1 MRFFHTLWTKPAT
14 MYNRCGTSNILQ
26 KSIWYYALS
35 YLYVRKTFPNAKI
48 VLHTDN
54 LGANLLS
61 DIGYDSVYTE
71 LENLYSSPYMWASGK
86 IAALNYERCGA
97 IHIDCDVMLIDN
109 TLEKR
114 FNTRAD
120 LICQS
125 KESCLFRKELN
136 LVRLFDNREFDEE
149 CYNCGF
155 LIINNEEL
163 KEKFVSEY
171 FDNVEKLINYKHIDT
186 LMQID
191 SSISFDLI
199 YEQSVLKSLS
209 KEYKVDTLF
218 DRNDLDYFR
227 ENGYIH
233 FITSG
238 KYVESTMEGIKN
250 QVKLLDINLYNKL
263 IRLYE

>member
-14 MYNRCGTSNILQ
+14 IYNRCGASNILT

-54 LGANLLS
+54 LGAELLS

-71 LENLYSSPYMWASGK
+71 LENFYSSPYMWASGK
-86 IAALNYERCGA
+86 IASLNYERCGA
-97 IHIDCDVMLIDN
+97 IHIDCDVFLLDKS
-109 TLEKR
+109 LEDR
-114 FNTRAD
+114 FNTGAD

-125 KESCLFRKELN
+125 KENCLFRKELN
-136 LVRLFDNREFDEE
+136 LVRLFDDREFDEE

-171 FDNVEKLINYKHIDT
+171 FDSVERLINYEHIDR
-186 LMQID
+186 LMEID
-191 SSISFDLI
+191 NSISFDLI
-199 YEQSVLKSLS
+199 YEQSLLKSLS
-209 KEYKVDTLF
+209 KGYNVDTLF

-233 FITSG
+233 LMTSG
-238 KYVESTMEGIKN
+238 KYSEQTMQTIKE
-250 QVKLLDINLYNKL
+250 QVKLLDINLYSKL
-263 IRLYE
+263 IELYE